1 MSTPGDESGYLHPN
15 RFELRNQ
22 YNVRLHEQEMSIL
35 TRTLLVI
42 ILAGARR
49 TLALSASAPV
59 RPSPEKSDSLLDSM
73 EKRCRKM
80 LEMQVAVYEGT
91 RSLNK
96 TIQANANK
104 KPRPEDKL
112 LSLSLAKKEQ
122 AIINEANIAIDM
134 LKGAAVAFPEVFDQ
148 VHADMKHA
156 HGRLLRCDV
165 GVTSQA
171 IQKDIIDT
179 LKEMIMP
186 IRCPKKTNAQP

>member
-1 MSTPGDESGYLHPN
+1 M
-15 RFELRNQ
+15 LRK
-22 YNVRLHEQEMSIL
+22 
-35 TRTLLVI
+35 TRALLAI
-42 ILAGARR
+42 ILVVTGGAP
-49 TLALSASAPV
+49 ALSASAPA
-59 RPSPEKSDSLLDSM
+59 RPSPAPLPAEKSDSLLSSL
-73 EKRCRKM
+73 EKRCRNM

-91 RSLNK
+91 KSLNK

-112 LSLSLAKKEQ
+112 LSLSLATKEQ

-186 IRCPKKTNAQP
+186 IRCPKKTNAHP